1 MKKTLTIVTGTYNEV
16 GNINILLD
24 QIITLRNSLVRNY
37 DIDVIV
43 IDNDSVD
50 GTRKELLKYA
60 KKYNWIRLIFN
71 KRNFGHL
78 KSPYYA
84 ITQSKSLYTVYLASD
99 LQDPVLEIPNL
110 LKKIEH
116 TDDDIVLA
124 KRCFDASYFFNFS
137 RLLFYKIFNFICDF
151 TILENSTGFGIYRKN
166 VIEVL
171 RSIHEPYP
179 FLRGLISELGFK
191 ISFIEF
197 NQGARVNGVSK
208 NNIFTLY
215 DLAINGIIFGSRNII
230 RYFCLLSFF
239 LSFILF
245 LISVSIFIFKIFYWY
260 SMPFG
265 YAPFLILFSL
275 VFSSLFFI
283 LGLIGEN
290 LSAIKSYTRNIPLI
304 VEHERINFK

>member
-1 MKKTLTIVTGTYNEV
+1 MKKSLTIVTGTYNEV
-16 GNINILLD
+16 DNINILLD

-37 DIDVIV
+37 DVDVIV

-50 GTRKELLKYA
+50 GTKKELLKYA

-84 ITQSKSLYTVYLASD
+84 ILQSNSLYTVYLASD
-99 LQDPVLEIPNL
+99 LQDPVFEIPNL

-124 KRCFDASYFFNFS
+124 RRRFDASHFFNFI
-137 RLLFYKIFNFICDF
+137 RLLFYKIFNYISDF
-151 TILENSTGFGIYRKN
+151 KILENSTGFGIYRKN

-197 NQGARVNGVSK
+197 KQGDRFKGASK
-208 NNIFTLY
+208 NNFFTLY

-230 RYFCLLSFF
+230 RYFCLFSFF
-239 LSFILF
+239 LSFML
-245 LISVSIFIFKIFYWY
+245 LLLSVFIFTYKIFYWY
-260 SMPFG
+260 SLPFG

-275 VFSSLFFI
+275 FFSFLFFI

-290 LSAIKSYTRNIPLI
+290 LSAIKSYTRNIPMI